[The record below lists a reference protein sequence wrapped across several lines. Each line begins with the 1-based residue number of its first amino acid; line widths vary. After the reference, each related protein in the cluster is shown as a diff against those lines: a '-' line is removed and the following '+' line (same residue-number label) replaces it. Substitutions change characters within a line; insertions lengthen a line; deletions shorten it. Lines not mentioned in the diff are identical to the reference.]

1 MTLIPQ
7 EFKHMK
13 TDIFRTGIAA
23 LALIAAPAM
32 LHAHGSMKP
41 QHGGM
46 VQMTGETMFELVTG
60 PKGVDVY
67 LSEEDEP
74 MPTAGF
80 TAKLT
85 QTAAGKKTEA
95 ALKPA
100 GGNKLSAPGFKAAK
114 GAKIVVALVD
124 KSGAKTFATF
134 QTK

>member
-1 MTLIPQ
+1 
-7 EFKHMK
+7 MK
-13 TDIFRTGIAA
+13 IDLLRTGIAA

-32 LHAHGSMKP
+32 LHAHGSMRP
-41 QHGGM
+41 QHGGL

-74 MPTAGF
+74 IAATGY

-85 QTAAGKKTEA
+85 QTAGGKKTEA
-95 ALKPA
+95 VLKPS
-100 GGNKLSAPGFKAAK
+100 GGNKLTAAGFKAAK
-114 GAKIVVALVD
+114 GAKIVVALTDNGGV
-124 KSGAKTFATF
+124 KTFATF

>member
-1 MTLIPQ
+1 
-7 EFKHMK
+7 MK
-13 TDIFRTGIAA
+13 TVVFRTMIAG
-23 LALIAAPAM
+23 LALMAAPAM

-41 QHGGM
+41 QHGGL
-46 VQMTGETMFELVTG
+46 VQMTGETMIELVAG

-74 MPTAGF
+74 LATAGF

-85 QTAAGKKTEA
+85 QTAAGAKTEA

-114 GAKIVVALVD
+114 GAKLVVALVD
-124 KSGAKTFATF
+124 KSGAKSFATF
-134 QTK
+134 QAQ

>member
-1 MTLIPQ
+1 
-7 EFKHMK
+7 MK
-13 TDIFRTGIAA
+13 FLSFRTGLTA
-23 LALIAAPAM
+23 LALAALPATAF
-32 LHAHGSMKP
+32 AHGSMKP
-41 QHGGM
+41 QHGGL
-46 VQMTGETMFELVTG
+46 VQMTGETMFELVAG

-74 MPTAGF
+74 IPAAGY

-85 QTAAGKKTEA
+85 QTAGGAKTEA

-100 GGNKLSAPGFKAAK
+100 GGNKLSAPGFRAAK

-124 KSGAKTFATF
+124 KGGAKTFATF

>member
-1 MTLIPQ
+1 
-7 EFKHMK
+7 
-13 TDIFRTGIAA
+13 
-23 LALIAAPAM
+23 
-32 LHAHGSMKP
+32 MKP
-41 QHGGM
+41 QHGGL

-74 MPTAGF
+74 VPAAGY

-95 ALKPA
+95 PLKAA

-114 GAKIVVALVD
+114 GAKIVVALID

>member
-1 MTLIPQ
+1 MNFNKFTIGLAA
-7 EFKHMK
+7 
-13 TDIFRTGIAA
+13 AA
-23 LALIAAPAM
+23 LAIMPGASL
-32 LHAHGSMKP
+32 AHGSMKP
-41 QHGGM
+41 QHGGL

-74 MPTAGF
+74 IPAAAY

-85 QTAAGKKTEA
+85 QTAAGKKTEV
-95 ALKPA
+95 ALKAA
-100 GGNKLSAPGFKAAK
+100 GGYKLSAPGFKAAK
-114 GAKIVVALVD
+114 GAKIVVALID

>member
-1 MTLIPQ
+1 MNIYV
-7 EFKHMK
+7 
-13 TDIFRTGIAA
+13 IRSGIAA

-41 QHGGM
+41 QHGGI
-46 VQMTGETMFELVTG
+46 VQMTGETMFELVAG

-74 MPTAGF
+74 LTAAGY

-85 QTAAGKKTEA
+85 QTVAGAKTEA

-100 GGNKLSAPGFKAAK
+100 GGNKLSAPGFKTTK
-114 GAKIVVALVD
+114 GAKLVVALID
-124 KSGAKTFATF
+124 KSGAKIFATF
-134 QTK
+134 QAK

>member
-1 MTLIPQ
+1 
-7 EFKHMK
+7 MK
-13 TDIFRTGIAA
+13 IDLFRTGLLALSVAA
-23 LALIAAPAM
+23 LALIAAPAIV
-32 LHAHGSMKP
+32 HAHGSMKP
-41 QHGGM
+41 QHGGL

-60 PKGVDVY
+60 PKGVDIY

-74 MPTAGF
+74 IPAAGY

-85 QTAAGKKTEA
+85 QTAKGAKTEA

-124 KSGAKTFATF
+124 KNGAKTFATF
-134 QTK
+134 QTM

>member
-1 MTLIPQ
+1 MTIAFLS
-7 EFKHMK
+7 
-13 TDIFRTGIAA
+13 TGIAA
-23 LALIAAPAM
+23 IALIATPAM

-46 VQMTGETMFELVTG
+46 VQMSGETMMELVTG

-74 MPTAGF
+74 LIAAGY

-85 QTAAGKKTEA
+85 QSAGGTKSEA

-100 GGNKLSAPGFKAAK
+100 GGNKLSAPGFKTVK
-114 GAKIVVALVD
+114 GAKLVVALVD
-124 KSGAKTFATF
+124 KSGAKIFATF

>member
-1 MTLIPQ
+1 
-7 EFKHMK
+7 MK
-13 TDIFRTGIAA
+13 IDLFRNGIAA
-23 LALIAAPAM
+23 LALIAVPAA

-41 QHGGM
+41 QHGGL
-46 VQMTGETMFELVTG
+46 VQMTGETMFELVAG

-74 MPTAGF
+74 IPAAGY

-85 QTAAGKKTEA
+85 QTVGGAKTEA

-100 GGNKLSAPGFKAAK
+100 GGNKLSAAGFKAAK

>member
-1 MTLIPQ
+1 
-7 EFKHMK
+7 MK
-13 TDIFRTGIAA
+13 TTIFRAGMIA
-23 LALIAAPAM
+23 LAMMATPAM

-46 VQMTGETMFELVTG
+46 VQMSGETMFELVTT

-74 MPTAGF
+74 LAAAGF

-85 QTAAGKKTEA
+85 QTVAGQKTEA

-100 GGNKLSAPGFKAAK
+100 GGNKLTAAGFKPAK
-114 GAKIVVALVD
+114 GAKLVVALID
-124 KSGAKTFATF
+124 KSGAKSFATF
-134 QTK
+134 QAK